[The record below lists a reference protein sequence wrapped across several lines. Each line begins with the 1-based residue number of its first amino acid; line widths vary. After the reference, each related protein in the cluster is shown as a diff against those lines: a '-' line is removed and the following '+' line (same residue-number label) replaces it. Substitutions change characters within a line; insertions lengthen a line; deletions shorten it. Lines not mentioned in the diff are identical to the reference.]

1 MTETA
6 FEETLTDEIVIA
18 TIVDE
23 TAVVIEESLKSD
35 VGKILDVCKI
45 DFGKEVNV
53 STGSCVEENLVSF
66 IRSGLTVVSLIPGE
80 RKTTWHH

>member
-6 FEETLTDEIVIA
+6 FEETLTDEIFFA

-23 TAVVIEESLKSD
+23 TAVVIEERSKSD

-45 DFGKEVNV
+45 DFGKVVNL
-53 STGSCVEENLVSF
+53 STGSDVEENLVSF

-80 RKTTWHH
+80 RKTKLQH